1 MKTSSILKGEPFPS
15 KKVKSSN
22 LQKTDVYS
30 ENHKGF
36 LRSNTHDHMLACIGL
51 SVLNIFHKLEVGG
64 QQPRNPSIRKT
75 ILDFLKGNTFQ
86 KQSVV

>member
-1 MKTSSILKGEPFPS
+1 MKIFHPQGGAFPLKESEIFQSP
-15 KKVKSSN
+15 K
-22 LQKTDVYS
+22 KTDVYS

-64 QQPRNPSIRKT
+64 QQPPA
-75 ILDFLKGNTFQ
+75 ILA
-86 KQSVV
+86 